1 MPAERHACRG
11 FFEAQQPEQVR
22 QEFRVTPPAD
32 RVGRVRRVV
41 RRLVGQRRHV
51 RRRAAS
57 HGGSEERGTERQ
69 HAAAVAGRALR
80 EHDHA
85 AARSES
91 PLEDRQHAQQI
102 ALARAVDE
110 HRADGAAQPAEQRPA
125 RDVGLRDEGRAQRRA
140 EHDRVEVAQ
149 VVRDQQ
155 ERAARRLA
163 AARDAQPDDARRAA
177 RPVVEERE
185 AKPRAAIGA
194 ERCDA
199 LDRHDRDRG
208 DAEPGREQA
217 RPEQAAQAMHGG
229 LRQLHGADPDGRK
242 RRRLRASRSPRS
254 NSTR

>member
-22 QEFRVTPPAD
+22 QEFRVAPPAD

-57 HGGSEERGTERQ
+57 HGGSEERGMERQ

-80 EHDHA
+80 EHHHA
-85 AARSES
+85 AACVEA

-185 AKPRAAIGA
+185 AKRRAAIAA
-194 ERCDA
+194 ERRDG

-208 DAEPGREQA
+208 DAEPGGEQQ
-217 RPEQAAQAMHGG
+217 RTYGAAGVPHDRV
-229 LRQLHGADPDGRK
+229 RQEHDDWSAGRK

>member
-22 QEFRVTPPAD
+22 QEFRVAPPAD

-57 HGGSEERGTERQ
+57 HGGSEERGMERQ

-80 EHDHA
+80 EHHHA
-85 AARSES
+85 AACVEA

-208 DAEPGREQA
+208 YAEPGREQA

>member
-1 MPAERHACRG
+1 M
-11 FFEAQQPEQVR
+11 
-22 QEFRVTPPAD
+22 
-32 RVGRVRRVV
+32 
-41 RRLVGQRRHV
+41 
-51 RRRAAS
+51 
-57 HGGSEERGTERQ
+57 ERQ

-80 EHDHA
+80 EHHHA
-85 AARSES
+85 AACVEA

-185 AKPRAAIGA
+185 AKPRYDQKRFSEESKKGVWK
-194 ERCDA
+194 
-199 LDRHDRDRG
+199 L
-208 DAEPGREQA
+208 
-217 RPEQAAQAMHGG
+217 
-229 LRQLHGADPDGRK
+229 LVSPDGRDGSIAIRQDAQIYATILEK
-242 RRRLRASRSPRS
+242 GQSLTHAIRAGRHAWLQVVAGGLTVEGQHVYAGDGIAVSEQSKVEVLADTAAEVLLFDLS
-254 NSTR
+254 